1 MLTCPVCQQG
11 LTEDADIAITCPCGL
26 VYPRLTSGGI
36 DFLRGEE
43 FKDFDWNPVDT
54 AQQEM
59 LEQEA
64 VGIAWRIESFIIP
77 LFGRFSRATKRDPR
91 KLAVLDCGCG
101 SGLSVDILNAHG
113 IPAFGIDAGEARHR
127 QWDVRSFSNRLHS
140 ANALHL
146 PFGTGSFDVVFSS
159 GLIEHIGIHE
169 QEAGTYRARR
179 LPDCHAQRQQFV
191 RELVRVLKPEGFILL
206 DHPNGGSP
214 ADFWH
219 GGAPGSIRWHALRGD
234 MLPRFAEISGYFR
247 TADRS
252 LRLYSLSPRHRLQF
266 NKVRNHWYGNAFA
279 PLMKIWFRMI
289 EIRALSFLARGF
301 LNPYLVTVA
310 SRQPDVGAWLQK

>member
-11 LTEDADIAITCPCGL
+11 LTEGADIAITCPCGL

-169 QEAGTYRARR
+169 QEAGTYQRSAPARLSCSAPAIRPRTGAGTEARR
-179 LPDCHAQRQQFV
+179 FHSVRPPQWRIAGGLLAWGSAGQHSMARLTGRHAPSLRRNLRVFPCRRSILASLLAVAQAPAAIQQGAKP
-191 RELVRVLKPEGFILL
+191 LVRKRVR
-206 DHPNGGSP
+206 SP
-214 ADFWH
+214 DE
-219 GGAPGSIRWHALRGD
+219 D
-234 MLPRFAEISGYFR
+234 
-247 TADRS
+247 
-252 LRLYSLSPRHRLQF
+252 
-266 NKVRNHWYGNAFA
+266 
-279 PLMKIWFRMI
+279 
-289 EIRALSFLARGF
+289 
-301 LNPYLVTVA
+301 LV
-310 SRQPDVGAWLQK
+310 PDD